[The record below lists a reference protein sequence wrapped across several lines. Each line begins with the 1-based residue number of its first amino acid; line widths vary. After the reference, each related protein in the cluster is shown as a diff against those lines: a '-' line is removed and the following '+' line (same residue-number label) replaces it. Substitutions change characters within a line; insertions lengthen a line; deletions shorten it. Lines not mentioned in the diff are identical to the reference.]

1 MNILLTT
8 ACNLDCD
15 YCFAQSL
22 RGRAGQREM
31 TLRDLEWLLSQLDPD
46 VDEVRL
52 MGGEPT
58 LHSRY
63 AEVMRI
69 VKSRDFIAT
78 VFTNGTRPALRQTA
92 PDLPDRVLLNLN
104 DWPAY
109 SAGQQA
115 EILNNLSAL
124 GQRLSL
130 GYTVTRPD
138 FDLSTHRKL
147 ILAHGLKPV
156 IRLGLAQPVIGG
168 RNVYLADADLATA
181 HRAVADWATR
191 LAADGIRL
199 NFDCG
204 FRRCH
209 FTDGQIEQLVRA
221 GAALRFFCAPSLDVG
236 PGLLAWRCYAFS
248 AGPGVDLR
256 QFGSLEQAR
265 DGFRRRDRYLAPACD
280 SCRDHQS
287 GWCQGGCLA
296 RQAIKAIP
304 SPVAPAN
311 LK

>member
-22 RGRAGQREM
+22 RSRAGQREM
-31 TLRDLEWLLSQLDPD
+31 TLQELDWLLSQLDPD

-63 AEVMRI
+63 GDVMRL
-69 VKSRDFIAT
+69 VKSSDFIAT

-104 DWPAY
+104 DWQTY
-109 SAGQQA
+109 SAGQRA

-124 GQRLSL
+124 GNRLGL
-130 GYTVTRPD
+130 GYTVTRSD
-138 FDLSTHRKL
+138 FDLSTHREL
-147 ILAHGLKPV
+147 ILAHDLKPV
-156 IRLGLAQPVIGG
+156 IRLGLAQPVISG
-168 RNVYLADADLATA
+168 RNVFVADADLAAA

-204 FRRCH
+204 FMRCH
-209 FTDGQIEQLVRA
+209 FTDRQIEQLIRA
-221 GAALRFFCAPSLDVG
+221 SAALRFFCAPSLDVG

-248 AGPGVDLR
+248 AGPGLDLR
-256 QFGSLEQAR
+256 QFRLLEEAR
-265 DGFRRRDRYLAPACD
+265 EWFRQRDQYLAPGCD
-280 SCRDHQS
+280 SCRDHGS

-296 RQAIKAIP
+296 RQAIQASP
-304 SPVAPAN
+304 APVAPAN